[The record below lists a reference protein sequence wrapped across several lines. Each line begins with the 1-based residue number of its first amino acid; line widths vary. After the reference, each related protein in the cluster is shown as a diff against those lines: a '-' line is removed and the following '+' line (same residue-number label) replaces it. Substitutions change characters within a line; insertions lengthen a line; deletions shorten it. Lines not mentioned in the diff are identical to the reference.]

1 MKRIYTKILMLS
13 SLAAVLASCAYDP
26 YKTDIPKVE
35 ETMNLSASVES
46 FALTEDNLD
55 EVAVSF
61 SWTPARQL
69 SEEYLLTY
77 TAELDVVGNNFGSTT
92 VITSGTGFD
101 FEYDEGTG
109 MYSCSFTGEQ
119 INNWYNDRWKLPV
132 NASFSL
138 EFRVIASWT
147 GGPTYE
153 MPEVRRVTVNATPIQ
168 VIIFDADEMS
178 LSGTAISTETEINP
192 TLENTNQYAWYGAL
206 TPGELFIPVK
216 YDGVDYYIYP
226 TGDGTLKDGQ
236 PDEVNMGSEA
246 RGWNIPEAGNY
257 RVVVNMEQR
266 TVTIYSAATDLQ
278 PKSVTFYANGV
289 DTNPEITVVVT
300 DFWRYGDDAWKPGK
314 KMNCTQSLADPQI
327 FIYEGNLKD
336 RVSFRVSSEF
346 TAGDEQFTI
355 EHTYSY
361 TCPLAADG
369 LKQEMSITLDKACEL
384 HGGADNPTRNSYYR
398 FPDGNYRVIIN
409 LRAMTVFATSID

>member
-1 MKRIYTKILMLS
+1 MLS
-13 SLAAVLASCAYDP
+13 SLAAVLASCTYDP

-69 SEEYLLTY
+69 SGEYLLTY

-132 NASFSL
+132 NAAFSL
-138 EFRVIASWT
+138 EFRVVASWT

-153 MPEVRRVTVNATPIQ
+153 MPEVRQVTVSALPIQ

-178 LSGTAISTETEINP
+178 LAGTAISTETEISP

-206 TPGELFIPVK
+206 TPGELLIPVK

-236 PDEVNMGSEA
+236 PDGVEMGSEE
-246 RGWNIPEAGNY
+246 RGWTIPESGNY

-278 PKSVTFYANGV
+278 PKVVTFQPNGTEGIAPATV
-289 DTNPEITVVVT
+289 TVTNL
-300 DFWRYGDDAWKPGK
+300 WAYGAGTNWGVK
-314 KMNCTQSLADPQI
+314 NLELTQSLADPQI
-327 FIYEGNLKD
+327 LVYSGDAISSGMKFC
-336 RVSFRVSSEF
+336 VASSFTSDDGTEYNQNN
-346 TAGDEQFTI
+346 A
-355 EHTYSY
+355 YCY
-361 TCPLAADG
+361 TCPLTADG
-369 LKQEMSITLDKACEL
+369 KRQNLSIQSDKVETLW
-384 HGGADNPTRNSYYR
+384 GGSDGETRNSYITIPSGTN
-398 FPDGNYRVIIN
+398 FIVFD
-409 LRAMTVFATSID
+409 LRNMTILASSR